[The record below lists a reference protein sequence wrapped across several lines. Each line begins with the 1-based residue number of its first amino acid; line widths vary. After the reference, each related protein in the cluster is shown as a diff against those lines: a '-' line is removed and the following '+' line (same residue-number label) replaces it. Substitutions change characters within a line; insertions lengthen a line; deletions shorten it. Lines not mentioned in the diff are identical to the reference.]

1 MKSSPLYQIL
11 GSPGSYHR
19 HETPKNLLS
28 CSPHKDLCSFLF
40 PDFGQKY
47 LYYWGSKLQDRYQ
60 IGAQDSGG
68 GGFPPML
75 DGSGLEESN
84 LRRDPQNETILRDS
98 WSQTRHLSVCFT
110 LKCKAMADKSLMQSL
125 LVGDDT
131 IVNNNKLIVAAS
143 KVRLCINRVGLRLR
157 FTKSLNLKF
166 DNLNLNLNLNVTSMP
181 KIQKNELTKSINW
194 AISS

>member
-1 MKSSPLYQIL
+1 
-11 GSPGSYHR
+11 
-19 HETPKNLLS
+19 
-28 CSPHKDLCSFLF
+28 
-40 PDFGQKY
+40 
-47 LYYWGSKLQDRYQ
+47 
-60 IGAQDSGG
+60 
-68 GGFPPML
+68 
-75 DGSGLEESN
+75 
-84 LRRDPQNETILRDS
+84 
-98 WSQTRHLSVCFT
+98 
-110 LKCKAMADKSLMQSL
+110 MADKSLMQSL